1 MGTLYRVATGYV
13 VALTANSSAYT
24 ISMARLE
31 VVDDEADIGQPI
43 AVAQRVRGLRRV
55 RGPGEIVAA
64 QPLPDE
70 VRFPMARFGPD
81 IQWRMPSDTVRPTG
95 QPEAA
100 P

>member
-13 VALTANSSAYT
+13 VALTANGSAYT

-31 VVDDEADIGQPI
+31 VVDDEADIGQPGP
-43 AVAQRVRGLRRV
+43 VAHGVRDV

-64 QPLPDE
+64 QPLPNE

-81 IQWRMPSDTVRPTG
+81 VQWRMPSDSVRPTG
-95 QPEAA
+95 RPEATS
-100 P
+100 

>member
-13 VALTANSSAYT
+13 VALTANGSAYT

-31 VVDDEADIGQPI
+31 VVDETDIGQPN
-43 AVAQRVRGLRRV
+43 AVTRGV

-64 QPLPDE
+64 QPLPNE

-81 IQWRMPSDTVRPTG
+81 IQWRMPSDSVRPTG
-95 QPEAA
+95 QPEAT

>member
-24 ISMARLE
+24 ISLARLE
-31 VVDDEADIGQPI
+31 VVDDEADIGQPN
-43 AVAQRVRGLRRV
+43 AVARGARSV

-81 IQWRMPSDTVRPTG
+81 IQWCMPSGSVRPTG
-95 QPEAA
+95 QPETT

>member
-31 VVDDEADIGQPI
+31 VVDDEADIGQPGV
-43 AVAQRVRGLRRV
+43 VAHGVRGV

-64 QPLPDE
+64 QPLLNE
-70 VRFPMARFGPD
+70 VRFLMARFGPD
-81 IQWRMPSDTVRPTG
+81 IQWRMPSDSVRPADR
-95 QPEAA
+95 PE
-100 P
+100 PTP